1 MKFSQVLTYLLFC
14 LAAGSAFAADN
25 FETNNEKDNGTFA
38 LSAQSCEKI
47 NAGEEKSTIRVRVT
61 DKASFLAVSRI
72 EEVKS
77 LRNELNEHDFNVL
90 VYSLVDNSIED
101 MTVRTTKQNSEELCV
116 EVNGYLQLSS
126 IFEAIA
132 KQTEEQQNTDT
143 ASKESMTDIVS
154 DINQSYSELPA
165 GKADVIPPTE
175 EAELAKYR
183 APESDGYQPVSH
195 TLDAEVRA
203 KPVSERAPR
212 GASALK
218 DYAKVLR
225 QPDEAPATFDDKRG
239 LVYVEPTEFFDKSR
253 SVIHA
258 KTVKDIFAADESFY
272 ITDNKDLADY
282 IIKTKVLRAKVD
294 PINSSTG
301 RLQMVVAVE
310 AEFPED
316 KSSVIEHR
324 NRMVVFSKDENEQEV
339 AFKLMKKL
347 FTSAGEQIKRKV
359 DQAERRRRPD
369 KALPD
374 IITPAASRQPG

>member
-1 MKFSQVLTYLLFC
+1 MKFSQVLTYLLFY

-25 FETNNEKDNGTFA
+25 FETDNEKDNGTFA
-38 LSAQSCEKI
+38 LSAQACEKI

-175 EAELAKYR
+175 EAELANYR
-183 APESDGYQPVSH
+183 APESDGYQPISH

-253 SVIHA
+253 SVVHA

-282 IIKTKVLRAKVD
+282 VIKTKVLRAKVD

>member
-154 DINQSYSELPA
+154 DINQSYSELPT

-183 APESDGYQPVSH
+183 APESDGYQPISH

-203 KPVSERAPR
+203 NPVSERAPR

-253 SVIHA
+253 SVVHA
-258 KTVKDIFAADESFY
+258 KTVKDIFAANESFY

-282 IIKTKVLRAKVD
+282 VIKTKVLRAKVD

>member
-1 MKFSQVLTYLLFC
+1 MKFSQVLTYLILC
-14 LAAGSAFAADN
+14 LAASSTFAADISDT
-25 FETNNEKDNGTFA
+25 ENEKDNGTFA
-38 LSAQSCEKI
+38 LSAQACEKI

-175 EAELAKYR
+175 EAELVKYR

-195 TLDAEVRA
+195 TLDAEIRA
-203 KPVSERAPR
+203 KPVSKRAPR

-218 DYAKVLR
+218 NYAKVLR

-253 SVIHA
+253 SVVHA

-294 PINSSTG
+294 PINSITG